1 MKVVDLEQRTDDWQV
16 WRRDGVSATSCA
28 IIMGANPDK
37 TKLQLWRELVG
48 LDTPPDLSV
57 IPQVRRGKKFEPI
70 ALQAFGDKYGQL
82 GLPICAESDEY
93 PFIRA
98 SFDGLLAD
106 GSPVEIKNLAETNHL
121 QVLELREKSPAYQLY
136 RWQVMHQMIVCG
148 AQRGYLWFWSPKHEP
163 LCLVV
168 DRDDIL
174 FHRIVD
180 DERSFWQMVEEGTPP
195 AADPMRDNLPM
206 EMCDEQAWKELA
218 EKRRKIEVDILAAK
232 ARLKE
237 LNDISSDLESQL
249 KGMMG
254 QYLRADAYGV
264 RITQYAVDGGTDWQ
278 ALALDA
284 MGDNIPAALLDKHQK
299 EGRVSTRVTVDTN
312 FQEQVNKPKPM
323 PRVRKPAKAD
333 QEPLPMAAGF
343 WF

>member
-1 MKVVDLEQRTDDWQV
+1 MKVVDLEQRTEEWLE

-28 IIMGANPDK
+28 IIMGGNPDK
-37 TKLQLWRELVG
+37 TRLQLWRELVG
-48 LDTPPDLSV
+48 LDTPADLSV
-57 IPQVRRGKKFEPI
+57 IPAVRRGQKLEPV
-70 ALQAFGDKYGQL
+70 ALQQFEDKYGQL
-82 GLPICAESDEY
+82 GLPICAESDEHPY
-93 PFIRA
+93 IRA

-106 GSPVEIKNLAETNHL
+106 GSPVEIKNLAESNHL
-121 QVLELREKSPAYQLY
+121 LVLEHREKSPAYLLY

-148 AQRGYLWFWSPKHEP
+148 SQRGYLWFWSPKHEP

-174 FHRIVD
+174 FHRIVEE
-180 DERSFWQMVEEGTPP
+180 ERSFWQMVEEGTPP
-195 AADPMRDNLPM
+195 AADPARDCLPM
-206 EMCDEQAWKELA
+206 EVCDEQAWKELA
-218 EKRRKIEVDILAAK
+218 ERRRAIEVDILAAK

-237 LNDISSDLESQL
+237 LNQVSSELDSQL

-284 MGDNIPAALLDKHQK
+284 MGDKIPPALLNKHQK
-299 EGRVSTRVTVDTN
+299 DSRVSTRVTVDTN
-312 FQEQVNKPKPM
+312 FKEQQEKPKPM
-323 PRVRKPAKAD
+323 VRVRKPAKAD